1 MSCSRDYVFCLKAAR
16 SSSRRQIA
24 RFSASLAVG
33 GGDLRPRAPTSP
45 APLGFV
51 VNAAQADAGRSHA
64 VLELVI
70 IDRHKPPLM

>member
-33 GGDLRPRAPTSP
+33 QAAISARVRRHPRHRWVSSSMRHRLTQGDLTPCW
-45 APLGFV
+45 
-51 VNAAQADAGRSHA
+51 NC
-64 VLELVI
+64 
-70 IDRHKPPLM
+70 